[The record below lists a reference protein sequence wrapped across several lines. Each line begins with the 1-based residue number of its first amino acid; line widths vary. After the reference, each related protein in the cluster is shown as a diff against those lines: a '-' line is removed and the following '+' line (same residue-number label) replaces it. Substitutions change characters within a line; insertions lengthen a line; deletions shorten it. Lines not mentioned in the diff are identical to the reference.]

1 MDFVV
6 GQVTR
11 GHEDIDFFVWGRDA
25 EPLANELG
33 KHEYARRVGPP
44 ADQQIDFE
52 KHGEELSFA
61 LLAQESE
68 GRVIVC
74 GGPSAG
80 AAWPAGMLEGPL
92 RQLGDVIHR
101 VISVE
106 SQIEIKEKMPTWV
119 AGRPRRKKDRED
131 IERLRALSRD
141 P

>member
-6 GQVTR
+6 GHVTR
-11 GHEDIDFFVWGRDA
+11 AHADIDFFVWVGDA

-33 KHEYARRVGPP
+33 KHDYARRVGPP
-44 ADQQIDFE
+44 PEQQIDFE
-52 KHGEELSFA
+52 KDGEELSFA
-61 LLAQESE
+61 LLAQDSG
-68 GRVIVC
+68 GRVIVG

-80 AAWPAGMLEGPL
+80 AAWPVGMLEGPVRRL
-92 RQLGDVIHR
+92 EGVIHR

-106 SQIEIKEKMPTWV
+106 SQIEIKEMMPTWV
-119 AGRPRRKKDRED
+119 PGRTRRNKDRED